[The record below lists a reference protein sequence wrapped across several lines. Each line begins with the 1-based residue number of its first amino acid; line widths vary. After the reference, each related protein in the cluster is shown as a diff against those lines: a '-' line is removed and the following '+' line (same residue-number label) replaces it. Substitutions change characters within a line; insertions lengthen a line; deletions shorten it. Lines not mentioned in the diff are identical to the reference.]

1 MEGVEKMTNTN
12 NSWGGKRTGAGR
24 PVGTTKDITRKAR
37 TLRAF
42 DDEWELIREFA
53 KIVKRNKSAAE
64 KMLNEHEKSLLD

>member
-1 MEGVEKMTNTN
+1 MEGVEKMTSETN

-24 PVGTTKDITRKAR
+24 PVGTTKDITRKTR

-42 DDEWELIREFA
+42 DDEWELIREFT

-64 KMLNEHEKSLLD
+64 KMLNEHEKSLL